1 MRVWWNWQFE
11 AERCEAEEARASKVQ
26 RSKVDRRKD
35 LSRESSFGHR
45 KRHTVACQREE
56 KNVKSRL
63 NKKTKYAGVV
73 ELADTPDLGSGV
85 PDVQVQVLSPAP

>member
-11 AERCEAEEARASKVQ
+11 AERCEAEEERASKVQ

-45 KRHTVACQREE
+45 KRHTVACRKERQKR
-56 KNVKSRL
+56 
-63 NKKTKYAGVV
+63 KKPH
-73 ELADTPDLGSGV
+73 E
-85 PDVQVQVLSPAP
+85 